1 MRITFIGAAHE
12 VTGSCSLLEVCG
24 KNILVD
30 CGMEQG
36 IDLFENI
43 EIPVA
48 PSDIDAIV
56 VTHAH
61 IDHTG
66 KLPFL
71 VASGYSG
78 PIYSTEA
85 TRQLCDIMLRDSAHI
100 QEMEAQWRNRKG
112 KRADDDGEHIPLYT
126 MEDVLSTMT
135 LFKTA
140 GYGTDVELFDG
151 VKISYTDAGHLL
163 GSSNVLFTMNE
174 IAEGLSTLPSWPS
187 NDRYGCVVAAV
198 SNTVPTVSFT

>member
-1 MRITFIGAAHE
+1 MKITFIGAAHE

-24 KNILVD
+24 KNIIVD

-56 VTHAH
+56 ITHAH

-71 VASGYSG
+71 VANGYNG

-112 KRADDDGEHIPLYT
+112 KRADEDGEHVPLYT
-126 MEDVLSTMT
+126 M
-135 LFKTA
+135 
-140 GYGTDVELFDG
+140 
-151 VKISYTDAGHLL
+151 
-163 GSSNVLFTMNE
+163 
-174 IAEGLSTLPSWPS
+174 
-187 NDRYGCVVAAV
+187 
-198 SNTVPTVSFT
+198 